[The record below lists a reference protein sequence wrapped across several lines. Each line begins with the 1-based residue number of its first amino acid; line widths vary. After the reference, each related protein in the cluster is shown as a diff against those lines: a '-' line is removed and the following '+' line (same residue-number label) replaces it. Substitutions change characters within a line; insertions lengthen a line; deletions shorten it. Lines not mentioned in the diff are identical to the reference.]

1 MREHVV
7 DTACS
12 LFRYQEYTEQ
22 FGGLLCNREDR
33 IMFENLNTIT
43 LQGEKYPIR
52 CDINVCEMLQDE
64 FGSLAEF
71 ERRLLGLEF
80 QRDAKGQIR
89 TTVRPED
96 GRAVPDFKL
105 TEPSIKAIRI
115 AIKTMTQEGKLF
127 ALEQGDPVPD
137 IDVDKAILNMQFDRG
152 NVAKQLHEEY
162 ARCLEQKNVKTSK
175 SV

>member
-1 MREHVV
+1 MREHLV

-71 ERRLLGLEF
+71 ERRLLGLE
-80 QRDAKGQIR
+80 
-89 TTVRPED
+89 
-96 GRAVPDFKL
+96 
-105 TEPSIKAIRI
+105 
-115 AIKTMTQEGKLF
+115 
-127 ALEQGDPVPD
+127 
-137 IDVDKAILNMQFDRG
+137 
-152 NVAKQLHEEY
+152 Y